1 MKIDTSYA
9 QSLTDMA
16 EFLQYL
22 VSVYGLDLYKNKQM
36 LTNLIADLYTGE
48 ERLKR
53 LYRKAIIEDNLPLRV
68 FELIDKTIEER
79 KAILDAIAYQF
90 AENNFYSNEI
100 GKKVLSVFA
109 KGISLQLSL
118 IMQYD
123 GTWLDEYG
131 GKYSKDKKTLLFVNP
146 DVTTYIILKGTR
158 VISSDIFPDDDDGTI
173 DVISRLV
180 PSLINIII
188 PNSVI
193 NIDNGA
199 FFDCSHLSNVV
210 IPKSVTSVNDF
221 TFSGCTSLTN
231 IIIPNSVVS
240 IGEEAFW
247 GCTSLTNIIIPNSVV
262 SIGERAFS
270 GCTSLTNIVI
280 PNSVVSIGEEA
291 FSGCTSL
298 TNIIISNSVV
308 SIGEEAFSECY
319 KLSQIKVDTQNKH
332 FKSIE
337 NVLYTADLKILIRC
351 SFDKKTFAI
360 LKGVT
365 NIDDYSFSE
374 CHFLTNITIPSSVTN
389 IGDFAFWNCI

>member
-240 IGEEAFW
+240 IGE
-247 GCTSLTNIIIPNSVV
+247 
-262 SIGERAFS
+262 RAFS